1 MLAGTSL
8 ALPPPEGL
16 ADLEGA
22 VRLNGFGATTVR
34 EPLVMLREV
43 VADTLAERKL
53 SATDQL
59 MAFADQLRT
68 QAADGEAS
76 LREKLSRG

>member
-43 VADTLAERKL
+43 VEDPGRAEAVSYGPAHGIR
-53 SATDQL
+53 
-59 MAFADQLRT
+59 
-68 QAADGEAS
+68 
-76 LREKLSRG
+76 